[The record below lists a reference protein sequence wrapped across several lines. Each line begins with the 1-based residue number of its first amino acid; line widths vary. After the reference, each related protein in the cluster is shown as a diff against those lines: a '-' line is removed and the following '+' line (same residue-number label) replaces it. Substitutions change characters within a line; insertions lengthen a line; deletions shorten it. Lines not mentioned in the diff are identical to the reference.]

1 MSNHVK
7 RKVIQN
13 KTKWEEFIGGL
24 KIRLAFHK
32 QKANELQ
39 PLIEDLEKLRA
50 EGMPLPVAQK
60 KVAGMGSKAIPA
72 HEG

>member
-24 KIRLAFHK
+24 KTRLAFHK

-39 PLIEDLEKLRA
+39 PLIADLERLRD
-50 EGMPLPVAQK
+50 EGIPLPVAQK
-60 KVAGMGSKAIPA
+60 RAAGTTKDSVPA
-72 HEG
+72 